1 MMCLLLCVCV
11 CIVSLVREIFRRPPP
26 GVRKI
31 VIATNIAESS
41 ITIDDVVTHTPP
53 AWSTGGGGCISLLKG
68 GSQSEHSTSGDWD
81 GRFRAFFAVLG

>member
-1 MMCLLLCVCV
+1 MCLLLCV

-41 ITIDDVVTHTPP
+41 ITIDDVVTHTHSLSPP
-53 AWSTGGGGCISLLKG
+53 TGGGDCISLPKG
-68 GSQSEHSTSGDWD
+68 GNQSEHITSGD
-81 GRFRAFFAVLG
+81 